1 MSKDKK
7 EGSSLNTDGLS
18 SSFAELMKEIFKD
31 DPDYLSAS
39 DIDTALGVSSE
50 SADPIFIG
58 EYMCQASKNRIV
70 LSIPNI
76 AVWAIVEF
84 SDEDEVTKRI
94 LLSNDTSRFEIENT
108 KIIESGECEIDARG
122 RWTMPDCVLQL
133 LDSTEVML
141 QGLFNYAELL
151 TLKDYEKAEAKLY
164 ERLHNTDNKL

>member
-7 EGSSLNTDGLS
+7 KGSSLNTDGLS

-31 DPDYLSAS
+31 EPDYLSAS
-39 DIDTALGVSSE
+39 DIDTALGVSSK

-84 SDEDEVTKRI
+84 SDEDEVTSRI
-94 LLSNDTSRFEIENT
+94 LLSNDMSRFDIENT
-108 KIIESGECEIDARG
+108 KIIGSGECEFDARR
-122 RWTMPDCVLQL
+122 RWIMPDCVIRI
-133 LDSTEVML
+133 LDSTDLML

-164 ERLHNTDNKL
+164 ERLHKTDDKI